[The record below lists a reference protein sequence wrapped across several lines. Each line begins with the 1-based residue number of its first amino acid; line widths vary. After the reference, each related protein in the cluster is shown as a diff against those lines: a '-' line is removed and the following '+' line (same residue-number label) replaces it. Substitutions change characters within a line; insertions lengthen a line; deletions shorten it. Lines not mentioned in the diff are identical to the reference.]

1 MEMAMIEN
9 VRTRRALSLTLV
21 VLGGVLLFLAPE
33 DIWIGVLLVALGLA
47 LEIVGALVGH
57 PRR

>member
-1 MEMAMIEN
+1 MIKN
-9 VRTRRALSLTLV
+9 VRTRRGLSLGLV
-21 VLGGVLLFLAPE
+21 VLGGILLFLAPE

-47 LEIVGALVGH
+47 LEIIGAMVGH

>member
-1 MEMAMIEN
+1 MIKN
-9 VRTRRALSLTLV
+9 VRTRRALSLGLV

-33 DIWIGVLLVALGLA
+33 DIWIGVLLVAVGLA
-47 LEIVGALVGH
+47 LEVIGAMVGQ

>member
-1 MEMAMIEN
+1 MIHN
-9 VRTRRALSLTLV
+9 VRTRRALALVLV

-33 DIWIGVLLVALGLA
+33 DIWIGAVLVALGIV
-47 LEIVGALVGH
+47 LEVVGATLGH